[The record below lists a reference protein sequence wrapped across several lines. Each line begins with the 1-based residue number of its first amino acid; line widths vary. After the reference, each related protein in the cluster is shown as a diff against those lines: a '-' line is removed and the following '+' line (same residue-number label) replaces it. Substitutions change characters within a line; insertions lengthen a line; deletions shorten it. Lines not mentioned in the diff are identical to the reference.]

1 MGISGSDLVVHLMVF
16 GAWGYWATVDLLT
29 IGWYR
34 IVGLGL
40 LLAGTT
46 EILQIAVPGRY
57 FSWWDLLAD
66 ALGVVLGVTLARWW
80 LKVRRTGQS

>member
-1 MGISGSDLVVHLMVF
+1 
-16 GAWGYWATVDLLT
+16 VDLLT

-40 LLAGTT
+40 LLAATT

-80 LKVRRTGQS
+80 LKVRRTGQG